1 MAIKKDSEQRQER
14 QKQLSAVQQRIQEGY
29 RDIEEQDRKIL
40 E

>member
-1 MAIKKDSEQRQER
+1 MAIKKDSEQRQEM
-14 QKQLSAVQQRIQEGY
+14 QKHLSAVQQHIQEGY

>member
-14 QKQLSAVQQRIQEGY
+14 QKQLNAIQECIQEGY